1 MIARLTAIY
10 LAIFACVVIAL
21 GLAAYWLIGNQYTSL
36 MQPAL
41 GTPEGMAGYGL
52 AMRHVG
58 VTIVELAI
66 PLLIVVGI
74 ASYFLAQT
82 SLTPLIEA
90 RERERQF
97 AADAAHELRSP
108 LATIAAVAQAA
119 SSTADARSRGAF
131 ATIAE
136 TALEAS
142 TLMAELLTLARD
154 PGPSALHAE
163 PVDLGA
169 VAASTTREFTALA
182 ESRSIS
188 LTALPSSAIVTGD
201 ERRLKEVA
209 RNLIANAL
217 RHAAGTVRVFT
228 RADAQNAYLIVE
240 DDGEGVPTELRE
252 RVFERFYRRADDDQG
267 SGLGLAIVRW
277 VAHAHRGEI
286 SVDSA
291 PNGGAQFTLRLPK
304 YAE

>member
-1 MIARLTAIY
+1 MIARLTGIY
-10 LAIFACVVIAL
+10 LAIFACVVIAF
-21 GLAAYWLIGNQYTSL
+21 GLAAYWLIGSQYTSL

-41 GTPEGMAGYGL
+41 GTPEGIAGYAL

-58 VTIVELAI
+58 ATIVEFAI

-74 ASYFLAQT
+74 ASYLLARA
-82 SLTPLIEA
+82 SLAPLIA
-90 RERERQF
+90 SRERERQF

-108 LATIAAVAQAA
+108 LATIATLAQAA
-119 SSTADARSRGAF
+119 GPAADDRAREAF

-142 TLMAELLTLARD
+142 TLIAELLTLARD
-154 PGPSALHAE
+154 PAPGALHAE

-169 VAASTTREFTALA
+169 VIAVTAREFAA
-182 ESRSIS
+182 IAQSRSITI
-188 LTALPSSAIVTGD
+188 TAAPASAIVTGD

-217 RHAAGTVRVFT
+217 RHAASTVRVFT
-228 RADAQNAYLIVE
+228 RADAQHAYLIVE
-240 DDGEGVPTELRE
+240 DDGEGIPSELRE
-252 RVFERFYRRADDDQG
+252 KVFERFYRRSDDGQG

-277 VAHAHRGEI
+277 VAHAHGGEI
-286 SVDSA
+286 SVA
-291 PNGGAQFTLRLPK
+291 AAYGGGAQFILRLPK
-304 YAE
+304 YSD